1 MTRRVRLTALVLVAA
16 VPMATA
22 AVASEKLAKD
32 TGKSCTECHDKP
44 GSKLLTDSG
53 KYFETTR
60 SFEGYDRLRES
71 FGRCTACHVRRPG
84 SKKLTKKGQQFAEF
98 ARDMAGVRK
107 AMAEGHPATPTR

>member
-1 MTRRVRLTALVLVAA
+1 MTRITRWAALALLTSVALV
-16 VPMATA
+16 TA
-22 AVASEKLAKD
+22 AAASEKLAQD
-32 TGKSCTECHDKP
+32 TGKSCTACHDKP
-44 GSKLLTDSG
+44 GSKLLTDPG

-71 FGRCTACHVRRPG
+71 FGQCTACHVRRPG

-107 AMAEGHPATPTR
+107 AMADGHPAVPAK